1 MARKSMTTL
10 LADAAAKLP
19 DNQVGAI
26 SPADVRS
33 TITDFMDTMT
43 PGYGAT
49 IISPPVNDVDFTT
62 TPSDLTVWNNT
73 VIQTPEFTV
82 DNSTGIITGNVACVW
97 EWQVNLSV
105 IFSSS
110 DVMTFQ
116 TVFSGSTFQ
125 YKADIVG
132 EGSGDPLNLNFGG
145 IYDGDVG
152 DTLKIQG
159 FNDSGSAT
167 LDFLSGGFIVSL
179 RPLIND
185 PA

>member
-10 LADAAAKLP
+10 RAEMVAKLP
-19 DNQVGAI
+19 DNQSGQI
-26 SPADVRS
+26 SPEDVRS
-33 TITDFMDTMT
+33 SLTDFVDSMT

-49 IISPPVNDVDFTT
+49 IINPPVNDVDFTT
-62 TPSDLTVWNNT
+62 TPSDLTVWNST

-82 DNSTGIITGNVACVW
+82 NNTTGVITGNVACVW
-97 EWQVNLSV
+97 EFQVNLSV

-132 EGSGDPLNLNFGG
+132 EGSGDPLNLNFSG
-145 IYDGDVG
+145 IYDGNVG

-185 PA
+185 PT